1 MATPPP
7 PIVDHLIVGDAIEPR
22 REGDIA
28 ELKHVQVPQ
37 RFHEHFRGEILGD
50 FRTTVHTIDEVAV
63 DLGAKQLIQLTD
75 GCLVV

>member
-1 MATPPP
+1 
-7 PIVDHLIVGDAIEPR
+7 
-22 REGDIA
+22 
-28 ELKHVQVPQ
+28 VQVPQ